1 MTTTPFRIG
10 FLPLVD
16 AALPILARELGFAE
30 AEGIALEL
38 VRDMS
43 WATVNDRLLYG
54 HSDAAHLLA
63 PLAIAT
69 TLGLGRPAT
78 PLSVPF
84 VLGLNGNAITL
95 RPDLATQVTAVGA
108 PGDVAAIGARLAEV
122 AQAARERGTPLRF
135 GVVHRY
141 SSHNYMLRYWLIGC
155 GIDPD
160 RDVAIVTVAP
170 PFAADALAAGE
181 IDGICVGEP
190 WNSVAVDRGVG
201 VIVAVTSQIWLRG
214 VEKVLAMRTARMEE
228 ESDLT
233 HRLLRA
239 LYRAGSTKATP
250 ARMEEESD
258 LTHRLLRA
266 LYRAGVAFVD
276 PARREE
282 IAAILAG
289 PDYLDGSATLI
300 GHAISDRIVFAQGAA
315 PIDVPDFMF
324 QHREA
329 ANFPWVSQAAWLY
342 AQMCIAG
349 HAAPNPA
356 DYDAAQRVFR
366 PDVYRAALRPL
377 GVPLPG
383 ASSKLEG
390 GIVEALGVGTTQG
403 RLIMGADRFFDAR
416 SFDPADLAG
425 YLGGF
430 EA

>member
-239 LYRAGSTKATP
+239 LYRAG
-250 ARMEEESD
+250 
-258 LTHRLLRA
+258 
-266 LYRAGVAFVD
+266 VAFVD

-416 SFDPADLAG
+416 SFDPVDLAG

>member
-1 MTTTPFRIG
+1 MTHTPFRIG

-16 AALPILARELGFAE
+16 AALPILAREFGFAE
-30 AEGIALEL
+30 DEGIDLSL
-38 VRDMS
+38 VRDLS

-95 RPDLATQVTAVGA
+95 RPDLAAQVTRVGA
-108 PGDVAAIGARLAEV
+108 PGDVAAIGARLATV
-122 AQAARERGTPLRF
+122 AQGAERRLRF

-160 RDVAIVTVAP
+160 RDVEIVTVAP

-228 ESDLT
+228 D
-233 HRLLRA
+233 
-239 LYRAGSTKATP
+239 P
-250 ARMEEESD
+250 D

-276 PARREE
+276 RERREE
-282 IAAILAG
+282 IAEILAR

-300 GHAISDRIVFAQGAA
+300 GHAISDRIVFAQGHA
-315 PIDVPDFMF
+315 PVDVPDFMF

-342 AQMCIAG
+342 AQMRVAG
-349 HAAPNPA
+349 HVQEDA
-356 DYDAAQRVFR
+356 DDYFTAQRVFR

-390 GIVEALGVGTTQG
+390 GIVDALGVGTTQG
-403 RLIMGADRFFDAR
+403 RLILGADRFFDAR
-416 SFDPADLAG
+416 SFDPSELDAYLAG
-425 YLGGF
+425 TRSL
-430 EA
+430 